1 MQRRSAAL
9 VTVELLFPDLA
20 GEQQGV
26 GIELEAVAD
35 LAVEF
40 ATRFEVLR
48 QPQQVP
54 VGVCVVS
61 VFARALSHQTASLLP
76 VSNRP
81 GPARVYSD
89 RSSQVTCERHLP
101 AGKAM

>member
-1 MQRRSAAL
+1 MQRRPAAL
-9 VTVELLFPDLA
+9 VTVGLLFPDLA

-54 VGVCVVS
+54 VGVCLVS
-61 VFARALSHQTASLLP
+61 VFARALRSRLRPCFLYLPGLALL
-76 VSNRP
+76 
-81 GPARVYSD
+81 AFIAID
-89 RSSQVTCERHLP
+89 LL
-101 AGKAM
+101 K